1 MRGSLFPCFKNRSQP
16 RSDTADLLP
25 DTGVTAPSAV
35 KTHPRGGF
43 TAGREWSLSF
53 ETFQTQPPPP

>member
-1 MRGSLFPCFKNRSQP
+1 MRGVPVLRTEVNP

-25 DTGVTAPSAV
+25 DTGVAAPSAV

-43 TAGREWSLSF
+43 TAGREG
-53 ETFQTQPPPP
+53 P